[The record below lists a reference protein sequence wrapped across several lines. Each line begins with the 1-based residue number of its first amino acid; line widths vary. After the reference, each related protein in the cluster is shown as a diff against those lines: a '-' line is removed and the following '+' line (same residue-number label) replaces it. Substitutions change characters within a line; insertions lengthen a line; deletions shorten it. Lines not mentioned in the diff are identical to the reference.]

1 MSADCQDK
9 SGFISYE
16 EVKEILGKGQSGD
29 STFVKIIAE
38 ADENGDGQIS
48 FEEFCKLMTKLAK

>member
-1 MSADCQDK
+1 M
-9 SGFISYE
+9 
-16 EVKEILGKGQSGD
+16 
-29 STFVKIIAE
+29 KIIAE